1 VPKIGRTTARP
12 TRNSFRP
19 AGVLPTKAASSGLL
33 PTDRPNTFKGYT
45 YYELNWL
52 HKFTTTFGIFQVVYQ
67 GTPEASYVD
76 VGFGFPG
83 GFPTYPFNIDKV
95 VTITQD
101 PTTGLITVSNPRTQ
115 RTPWYN
121 QTDFNVQQDFKIGES
136 KALSFQGTLTNLLN
150 ERSVTAVG
158 EQIDSN
164 TSQNFIGPA
173 LRRYGADEW
182 SHFKQRRSI
191 NDEQPVRP
199 AK

>member
-1 VPKIGRTTARP
+1 M
-12 TRNSFRP
+12 
-19 AGVLPTKAASSGLL
+19 
-33 PTDRPNTFKGYT
+33 
-45 YYELNWL
+45 
-52 HKFTTTFGIFQVVYQ
+52 
-67 GTPEASYVD
+67 D

-164 TSQNFIGPA
+164 TSQNFIGPGGFSIGNGTPFYAATFHPYDVTA
-173 LRRYGADEW
+173 LMNGAISNNGGPLTINSQYAQPNRYQQGRTIRIGVK
-182 SHFKQRRSI
+182 FRF
-191 NDEQPVRP
+191 
-199 AK
+199 